1 MGTLLWVPP
10 HRQKHGEAEPEAHA
24 EAGPNATASERMRHT
39 LRTEAGR
46 ALYRMRKAIVEPVFG
61 QIKSV
66 RGLDRFVTR
75 GLDNVRPEFLFIAM
89 THNLLKLFRFG
100 GPGALAAG

>member
-1 MGTLLWVPP
+1 METLLLVPP
-10 HRQKHGEAEPEAHA
+10 QRQKHGEVEPEAHG
-24 EAGPNATASERMRHT
+24 EAAPNATASERMRHT

-46 ALYRMRKAIVEPVFG
+46 ALYRTRKAVFG

-100 GPGALAAG
+100 GLRALTPG